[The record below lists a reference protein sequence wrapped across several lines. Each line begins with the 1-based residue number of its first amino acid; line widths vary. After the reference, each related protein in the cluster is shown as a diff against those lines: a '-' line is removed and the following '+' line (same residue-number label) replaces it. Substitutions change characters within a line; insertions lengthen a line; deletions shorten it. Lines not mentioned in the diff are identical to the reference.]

1 MLFRKRKADG
11 SGYSY
16 SSLNVARSAI
26 SAIAKFSGVSAGNND
41 MVCFFM
47 KSAATQQFQ
56 FLKINFTW
64 DPDAFLHT
72 FPVWGHNTHLSLS
85 YLIKDV
91 AGLLLILSGQG
102 FQTIDC
108 LDI

>member
-41 MVCFFM
+41 MVCFF
-47 KSAATQQFQ
+47 
-56 FLKINFTW
+56 NN
-64 DPDAFLHT
+64 
-72 FPVWGHNTHLSLS
+72 V
-85 YLIKDV
+85 DV
-91 AGLLLILSGQG
+91 IHQPNVSQEVS
-102 FQTIDC
+102 
-108 LDI
+108 